1 MRYLIAATTAA
12 VLLAGCATAKT
23 SNTGRTATEQ
33 LLISNAVDQSLDKVD
48 FRPFAGR
55 KVFLQEKYVD
65 CQDKSYVIAS
75 VRHRLL
81 SQGALLMEKPE
92 DAEIG
97 IEMRSGGV
105 GTDMSESFLGTPE
118 IVLPGMMTVPEIKLV
133 EKNVQTATAKIG
145 LVAYDYANK
154 RVLGDGGQ
162 TTAVSDNNNWSVLG
176 VGPIR
181 TGSLKNE
188 VARAT
193 TGRNRSVPAKV
204 PPKVAFA
211 SPEMPREIQYAGGA
225 KKAAEEPEAVPV
237 VVPAEAEQPAGD
249 GGSAIRQIGD
259 WWEQ

>member
-1 MRYLIAATTAA
+1 MNRFAAAATAA

-65 CQDKSYVIAS
+65 CQDKNYVIAS

-81 SQGALLMEKPE
+81 SQGALLVDKPE

-97 IEMRSGGV
+97 VEMRAGGV

-118 IVLPGMMTVPEIKLV
+118 VVLPGMMTIPEIKLV

-145 LVAYDYANK
+145 LVAYDYASK
-154 RVLGDGGQ
+154 QVLGNGGQ

-181 TGSLKNE
+181 TGSLKEE
-188 VARAT
+188 VARST

-211 SPEMPREIQYAGGA
+211 SPETPREIRYAGSA
-225 KKAAEEPEAVPV
+225 KKASGEPEGAGG
-237 VVPAEAEQPAGD
+237 VVPAEAAEPAD
-249 GGSAIRQIGD
+249 GGPPAVRPVGD